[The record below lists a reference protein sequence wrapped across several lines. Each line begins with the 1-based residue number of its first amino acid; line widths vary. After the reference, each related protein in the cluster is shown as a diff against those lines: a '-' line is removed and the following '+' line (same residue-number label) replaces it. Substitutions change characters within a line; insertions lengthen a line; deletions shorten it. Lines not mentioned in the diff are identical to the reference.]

1 MPPASLYIGLMS
13 GTSLDGV
20 DAVAADFSAGVG
32 GNAPRVVAHTH
43 HAFAPELADALL
55 ALNTPGDN
63 EIDRAAIAS
72 QHLGRCYAA
81 VVQDLLLHA
90 DLAAETVR
98 AIGVHGQ
105 TVRHRPDAG
114 YTVQLNAPALV
125 AELTGIDVVA
135 DFRSRD
141 IAAGGQGA
149 PLVPALHA
157 ALFRADGPR
166 AVVNIGGISN
176 VTVLPARDQDAPVLG
191 FDCGPGNVLLDAW
204 TQRHLQQ
211 PFDRDGAWAAKGRV
225 DPALLATLLAEPFFQ
240 QPPPKSTGRDLFH
253 VRWLDERLRGH
264 PLAPVDVA
272 ATLVQLTARTI
283 AQAIV
288 GHAPEG
294 TAVLVCGGGARN
306 ASVMRALAGELA
318 RPVLSTQALG
328 IEPEHVEA
336 LAFAWLAWA
345 HVEKLAGNIAS
356 VTGARG
362 PRLLGALYP
371 A

>member
-1 MPPASLYIGLMS
+1 MSPGSLFIGLMS

-20 DAVAADFSAGVG
+20 DAVAADFSGAT
-32 GNAPRVVAHTH
+32 PRVVAHTH
-43 HAFAPELADALL
+43 HAFAPELAAALL

-81 VVQDLLLHA
+81 VVHDLLLHA
-90 DLAAETVR
+90 DLDAEAVR

-114 YTVQLNAPALV
+114 YTVQLNAPALL

-176 VTVLPARDQDAPVLG
+176 ITILPARDRDDPVLG

-211 PFDRDGAWAAKGRV
+211 PFDRDGAWAAKGRC
-225 DPALLATLLAEPFFQ
+225 DQALLAGLLAEPFFQ

-253 VRWLDERLRGH
+253 LAWLDDRLRGH
-264 PLAPVDVA
+264 QVAPVDVA
-272 ATLVQLTARTI
+272 ATLVQLTARVI
-283 AQAIV
+283 ARAV
-288 GHAPEG
+288 LDHAPEG
-294 TAVLVCGGGARN
+294 AAVLVCGGGARN

-318 RPVLSTQALG
+318 RPVLGTQALG
-328 IEPEHVEA
+328 VEPEQVEA
-336 LAFAWLAWA
+336 LAFAWLARA
-345 HVEKLAGNIAS
+345 HVDKTPGNVAS

-362 PRLLGALYP
+362 PRVLGALYP